1 MMIMK
6 NKYISIA
13 LAGMTLLSVATSC
26 ASDYLDETAKSS
38 YTATTLTDSKGMN
51 ALCLGMYYD
60 FSLIYSYSS
69 NQGFPCV
76 FQVGTDVC
84 DPAQYQGIEV
94 PMYKYASLTADAS
107 APQVYW
113 EMLYK
118 IINAA
123 NVIISNVDKG
133 ASSATDAENAGYK
146 AEASFM
152 RAWCYDQLAVFY
164 GGVPLITEPVS
175 ASKTDYTRASL
186 DDVNSQIL
194 TDLTYAASNLPE
206 PDGVANGSRT
216 NKYAADMLLAEVYI
230 RTGAYQKAVDA
241 CNTIINSGKFS
252 LNTALR
258 SGLSYS
264 DYYHDMFVQGYMRR
278 SQGNKETIWNYE
290 SENNNSVTGGQSGSF
305 QQRRCWVAAYY
316 QYSSKGLTL
325 CDSLGGRGLAR
336 MRLSSR
342 MQSLYAKGDIRN
354 SQANIHRDFYVNG
367 VKFVGTDAL
376 NDSIYKIPPYCTKW
390 NCFDPNDTFG
400 YSGVHDVPMMR
411 LGEVYLLMAEAYLGL
426 NNTANAAAAVNVL
439 RTRAFGSASLG
450 QVTASQMTKN
460 FLLDERARELIGEE
474 NRRYTLMRTGTLKE
488 RALMNKDFVAENNAK
503 SNSSLE
509 ATYAISGTDKI
520 QNLWPIPQ
528 TEIDLNKDAVLEQNT
543 GY

>member
-354 SQANIHRDFYVNG
+354 SQANIHRDFYVKG

-376 NDSIYKIPPYCTKW
+376 NDSIFKLVPYCTKW

-400 YSGVHDVPMMR
+400 YSGVHDVPLMR
-411 LGEVYLLMAEAYLGL
+411 
-426 NNTANAAAAVNVL
+426 
-439 RTRAFGSASLG
+439 LG
-450 QVTASQMTKN
+450 QVTASQINMN
-460 FLLDERARELIGEE
+460 FILDERARELIGEE
-474 NRRYTLMRTGTLKE
+474 NRRYTLMRTGQLKA
-488 RALMNKDFVAENNAK
+488 RAEMNKDFVAENNAK